1 MNVSNYSQKHFL
13 RDGRPMII
21 RAIRPDDKQRLLDG
35 IHHLSN
41 KSVYYRFLRNKH
53 ELSEKELRY
62 FTEVD
67 FNHHVAIVAA
77 LQNADDENDIAVG
90 RYVELKD
97 RGSERVAEVAF
108 TVEDE
113 YQHLGVGTLL
123 FDELVTI
130 AQKQGITRLTAEV
143 LLDNKGMLNI
153 LKHGGFKLE
162 TTISYGVAHIEFNI
176 AG

>member
-1 MNVSNYSQKHFL
+1 MNVRHYSQEFFL
-13 RDGRPMII
+13 RDGSPVLI

-77 LQNADDENDIAVG
+77 LQNDDEENDIAVG
-90 RYVELKD
+90 RYIELKD
-97 RGSERVAEVAF
+97 KGAERVAEVAF

-113 YQHLGVGTLL
+113 YQQLGVGTLL
-123 FDELVTI
+123 FNELVTI
-130 AQKQGITRLTAEV
+130 AQEQGITRLVAEV

-153 LKHGGFKLE
+153 FKNGGFKLE
-162 TTISYGVAHIEFNI
+162 TTISYGVAHVEFTI